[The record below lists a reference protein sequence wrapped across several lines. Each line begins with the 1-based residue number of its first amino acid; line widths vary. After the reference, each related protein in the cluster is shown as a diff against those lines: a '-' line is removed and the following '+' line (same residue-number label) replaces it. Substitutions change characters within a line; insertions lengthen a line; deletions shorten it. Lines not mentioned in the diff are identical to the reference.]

1 MIHDGDGLVSIS
13 WFQVTSLLYI
23 IYLLPVTLYY
33 FSALEVMI
41 LVEVIA
47 EERLNTIRKILNDQH
62 NALIKSKQDRQR
74 YDSNN

>member
-1 MIHDGDGLVSIS
+1 MSIS

-62 NALIKSKQDRQR
+62 NALIQSKEDRQR
-74 YDSNN
+74 YDSNK